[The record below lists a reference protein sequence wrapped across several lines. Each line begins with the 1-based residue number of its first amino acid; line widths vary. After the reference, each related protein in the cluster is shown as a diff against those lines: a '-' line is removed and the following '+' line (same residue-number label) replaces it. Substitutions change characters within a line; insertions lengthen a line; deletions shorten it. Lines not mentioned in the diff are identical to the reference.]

1 MLTMQV
7 PASVIGPVV
16 PACGIGRM
24 KTGTPRLMSLS
35 AASVMSR
42 SCCSGAIV
50 QLVTEKYGRSLRD
63 APAAASYISST
74 GSTSSGS
81 RTSS

>member
-1 MLTMQV
+1 MLTMHV

-16 PACGIGRM
+16 PACGIGKM
-24 KTGTPRLMSLS
+24 KTGTPRLISLS

-50 QLVTEKYGRSLRD
+50 QLVTEK
-63 APAAASYISST
+63 
-74 GSTSSGS
+74 
-81 RTSS
+81 